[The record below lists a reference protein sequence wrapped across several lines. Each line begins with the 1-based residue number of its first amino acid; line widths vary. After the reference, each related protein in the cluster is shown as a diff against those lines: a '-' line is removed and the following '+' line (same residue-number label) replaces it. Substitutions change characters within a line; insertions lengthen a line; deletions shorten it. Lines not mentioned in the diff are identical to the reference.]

1 MCICTLLLAKVVFP
15 LEQIPETECGNMTKT
30 TETMGMRIREQRIK
44 MHMTQEKL
52 AEEMSIPKTTIS
64 AYENDKVDI
73 KGSVLM
79 ELSQALLT
87 TPNYLLGFCN
97 EDKIVEEMSNVLC
110 GIKDEKTKKMLL
122 VQIKAVAEQC
132 I

>member
-1 MCICTLLLAKVVFP
+1 MLLAKVVFP
-15 LEQIPETECGNMTKT
+15 LEQIPETEYGNMTKT

-97 EDKIVEEMSNVLC
+97 EDKIAEEMRNVLC

>member
-1 MCICTLLLAKVVFP
+1 
-15 LEQIPETECGNMTKT
+15 MTKT